1 MALNEQEATAFVEEL
16 LVALANSG
24 SLKTLGPT
32 TGITGGSD
40 QTNLKRGEYDAKYIS
55 SLFRGLIT
63 ELQK

>member
-16 LVALANSG
+16 LLAFANSG

-32 TGITGGSD
+32 TGITGSSD

-55 SLFRGLIT
+55 ALFKGLVT